1 VWALAG
7 VERKSDRWHQRA
19 LKTPRSV
26 RRALVYVLA
35 NFKKHGEAVHA
46 PLDPCSSRAVLRRL
60 CGMPG
65 QGSARASTHAHSPGT
80 TSRRSARFR
89 TEILVAARGLATL
102 GRNFVSRSP
111 AGRWLSRQAH
121 LTRAACHFAERPQ
134 LRRPFPRSSRHASR
148 STRHASRASELIA
161 PRVARVAH
169 RESAIDACAALMVG
183 RGRLR

>member
-60 CGMPG
+60 RGMPG
-65 QGSARASTHAHSPGT
+65 QGSLELQPMLIPRALRVGGPPVSEPKSWLLRVGWL
-80 TSRRSARFR
+80 RW
-89 TEILVAARGLATL
+89 G
-102 GRNFVSRSP
+102 VSRSP